1 MNHRRII
8 VLTAVSGTLFMAAAG
23 YAAASG
29 SGEHRPQ
36 RPATTVADDPATHDA
51 GDDHGNDDPATHDIG
66 DDHGGGGN
74 EGGSGSGKGGKGGG
88 DDRGVDG

>member
-51 GDDHGNDDPATHDIG
+51 GDDHGGNGNEAG

-74 EGGSGSGKGGKGGG
+74 EGGSGKGGKGGG

>member
-51 GDDHGNDDPATHDIG
+51 GDDHGGNGNEAGDDHGRNRGADSTTDDPATH
-66 DDHGGGGN
+66 
-74 EGGSGSGKGGKGGG
+74 
-88 DDRGVDG
+88 